1 MLNECGALS
10 EAFVNVEILG
20 VLVIKWVLLSQN
32 VLIYIGL
39 IYQGFYIPL
48 AWLVNHIHVIPNKQH
63 LSQNWHISIQNG
75 RKIMSIIYINQGSI
89 AHSIISDKLAGQDTY
104 GSAS

>member
-48 AWLVNHIHVIPNKQH
+48 A
-63 LSQNWHISIQNG
+63 
-75 RKIMSIIYINQGSI
+75 
-89 AHSIISDKLAGQDTY
+89 
-104 GSAS
+104 